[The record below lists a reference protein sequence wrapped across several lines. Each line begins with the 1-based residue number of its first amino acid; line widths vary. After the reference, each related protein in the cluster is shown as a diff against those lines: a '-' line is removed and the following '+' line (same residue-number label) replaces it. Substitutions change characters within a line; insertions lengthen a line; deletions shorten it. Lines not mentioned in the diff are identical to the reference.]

1 MQTSTFVQHIR
12 LAGLVIGFVVF
23 AFTTVRL
30 IQHVSSVEAVQ
41 HSPLIAQSA
50 TR

>member
-1 MQTSTFVQHIR
+1 MQSSPLVQNIR
-12 LAGLVIGFVVF
+12 LAGLVLGFVVF

-30 IQHVSSVEAVQ
+30 IQHIANVEAVQ
-41 HSPLIAQSA
+41 HSPLIAQTT